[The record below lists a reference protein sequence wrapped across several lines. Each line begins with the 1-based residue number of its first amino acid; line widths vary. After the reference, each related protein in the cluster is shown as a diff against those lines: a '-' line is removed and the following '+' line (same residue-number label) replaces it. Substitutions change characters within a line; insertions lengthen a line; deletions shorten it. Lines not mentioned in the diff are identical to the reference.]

1 MVAFIPISP
10 AAARHILHGISEA
23 DVGTILSD
31 FVEAGLIRAYA
42 RVVETLT
49 ADGGRTE
56 VRDAQIPRPLWKRIV
71 AEEKVEHVL
80 ATGSVKLSGDGLV
93 GGRPAVMITGV
104 RFNEANLRDVA
115 SQHSPTLPIA
125 APATAPQKAKP
136 APKVSPKVAA
146 NLPLIEIMDTLPTPT
161 ATPAA
166 TVKPAAI
173 VPAPVAA
180 TPRTRATL
188 PEGDVMVSIADTM
201 DILGVSRGTV
211 GNLVKR
217 GDLISK
223 KLGTRTM
230 IYAKSIRALLGVSGV
245 LESA

>member
-71 AEEKVEHVL
+71 AEDKVGHVF

-115 SQHSPTLPIA
+115 SQHSPTLPIT
-125 APATAPQKAKP
+125 APATAPQKTKP
-136 APKVSPKVAA
+136 APKVLPKVAEP
-146 NLPLIEIMDTLPTPT
+146 LPLIEIMDTLPTSA

-166 TVKPAAI
+166 AVKRAAI
-173 VPAPVAA
+173 APAPVAA
-180 TPRTRATL
+180 TARARATL
-188 PEGDVMVSIADTM
+188 PEGDVMISIADTM

-211 GNLVKR
+211 GNMVKR
-217 GDLISK
+217 GDLVSK
-223 KLGTRTM
+223 NLGTRTL
-230 IYAKSIRALLGVSGV
+230 IYAKSVRTFLGTDGAVG
-245 LESA
+245 AA

>member
-10 AAARHILHGISEA
+10 AAARHILHGVSHE
-23 DVGTILSD
+23 DEGTILSD
-31 FVEAGLIRAYA
+31 FVEAGIVKAYA

-71 AEEKVEHVL
+71 AEDKVGHAL
-80 ATGSVKLSGDGLV
+80 ATGSVKLQGDGLV

-104 RFNEANLRDVA
+104 RFNEANVRDVA
-115 SQHSPTLPIA
+115 TQHGPTPPVAAPAMAPPKAKPVPKTTGSLPLIDMINASPAASAKSQANVVPVVGASAPIA
-125 APATAPQKAKP
+125 AAPR
-136 APKVSPKVAA
+136 
-146 NLPLIEIMDTLPTPT
+146 M
-161 ATPAA
+161 
-166 TVKPAAI
+166 
-173 VPAPVAA
+173 
-180 TPRTRATL
+180 RATL

-217 GDLISK
+217 EDLMAK
-223 KLGTRTM
+223 KIGTRTM
-230 IYAKSIRALLGVSGV
+230 IFAKSIRELLKGS
-245 LESA
+245 